1 MFVRSSRIVSFLILL
16 SMLASAC
23 SVATPPP
30 SLPSATVTASPSSLP
45 TPQVFTTSVP
55 LPDATA
61 RAYLDNWKAEDYPGM
76 YALLT
81 PESQKTISLVDF
93 TQHYKNIAIEAAL
106 SGVDYQILSSE
117 KNPPDAQV
125 KYHVI
130 LHSNLVGD
138 VGDDTQM
145 SLTLEQGQWRIHW
158 DDTLVMSQLSG
169 GNYLKMD
176 RSDFPARALIY
187 DRNGNPLMEPSN
199 ATAIGIYPDNIN
211 FDQVD
216 KLYPRLSYFTG
227 IPVDNIQRMVDN
239 SPSGAGDY
247 FPLGEFSA
255 DEINRRGGGVG
266 NFDGVLVSDYSSP
279 RFYFDNGI
287 APHAVGYVAAIS
299 AEDLEKYRRNGYL
312 QGELVGQRGL
322 EQWGEPYLLGKRG
335 GTLYVRNAQDQAI
348 DKLADVPSQ
357 PAQAITTTLD
367 MNFQAGVQLA
377 IQGFRGAVVV
387 LERDT
392 GRVLAIASAPSFD
405 PNAFTPGNYNAFSQ
419 LSDIS
424 SDPNQPLFNRAT
436 EGQYPLGSVFKII
449 TISAALQSGVYT
461 PETTYQCG
469 YHFTEV
475 PGMLLNDWTWDHFQQ
490 DGTTQPSGLLTLPQ
504 GLIRSCNP
512 FFWHIGLDLYNRG
525 LTTAISDMARG
536 FGLGSPTGI
545 TGMNEAPGNIPDPQ
559 SQVDAVNN
567 AIGQGQTLVTPIQ
580 VADFVAAV
588 GNGGTLY
595 VPQIVERIG
604 TPGQSPS
611 FEFQPKVRGTLPI
624 SPANLQV
631 VQQAMVGVIKSQK
644 PRGTAEYTFRG
655 MSIPIAGKTGTA
667 TSNTIVPHAW
677 FAGYTFAENP
687 DKPDIAIAVVCENQ
701 GEGADYAAPIF
712 RRVIELYFYGA
723 PRRLYPWEEKY
734 NVWKQPTTEEATATP
749 YPTP

>member
-1 MFVRSSRIVSFLILL
+1 
-16 SMLASAC
+16 
-23 SVATPPP
+23 
-30 SLPSATVTASPSSLP
+30 
-45 TPQVFTTSVP
+45 
-55 LPDATA
+55 
-61 RAYLDNWKAEDYPGM
+61 
-76 YALLT
+76 
-81 PESQKTISLVDF
+81 
-93 TQHYKNIAIEAAL
+93 
-106 SGVDYQILSSE
+106 
-117 KNPPDAQV
+117 
-125 KYHVI
+125 
-130 LHSNLVGD
+130 
-138 VGDDTQM
+138 
-145 SLTLEQGQWRIHW
+145 
-158 DDTLVMSQLSG
+158 
-169 GNYLKMD
+169 
-176 RSDFPARALIY
+176 
-187 DRNGNPLMEPSN
+187 
-199 ATAIGIYPDNIN
+199 
-211 FDQVD
+211 
-216 KLYPRLSYFTG
+216 
-227 IPVDNIQRMVDN
+227 
-239 SPSGAGDY
+239 
-247 FPLGEFSA
+247 
-255 DEINRRGGGVG
+255 VG

-335 GTLYVRNAQDQAI
+335 GTLYVRNAQDQPI
-348 DKLADVPSQ
+348 EKLADVPSL

-367 MNFQAGVQLA
+367 MNFQEGVQQA

-419 LSDIS
+419 LADIS

-475 PGMLLNDWTWDHFQQ
+475 PGLLLNDWTWDHFQQ

-525 LTTAISDMARG
+525 LTKAVSDMARG

-545 TGMNEAPGNIPDPQ
+545 TGMNEASGNIPDPE

-604 TPGQSPS
+604 APGQTPS

-624 SPANLQV
+624 SPENLQV

-701 GEGADYAAPIF
+701 GEGADFAAPIF

-734 NVWKQPTTEEATATP
+734 NVWRQPTLEEATATP

>member
-1 MFVRSSRIVSFLILL
+1 MYARISKVISFLVLL
-16 SMLASAC
+16 STLVSAC
-23 SVATPPP
+23 SDATPPP
-30 SLPSATVTASPSSLP
+30 TSPSATPAATSTSLP
-45 TPQVFTTSVP
+45 TPQVLTTSVP
-55 LPDATA
+55 QPDTTA
-61 RAYLDNWKAEDYPGM
+61 RDYLDGWKAEDYKSM
-76 YALLT
+76 YSLLT
-81 PESQKTISLVDF
+81 PDSQKTISLDNF
-93 TQHYKNIAIEAAL
+93 TQHYTNIAIEAAL

-117 KNPPDAQV
+117 KNTPNAVV
-125 KYHVI
+125 KYHVT

-138 VGDDTQM
+138 VQDDTQM
-145 SLTLEQGQWRIHW
+145 SLSYEEGQWRIHW
-158 DDTLVMSQLSG
+158 DDTLVLSQLSG

-187 DRNGNPLMEPSN
+187 DHNGNPLMEPSN

-216 KLYPRLSYFTG
+216 KLYPRLSYLTG

-255 DEINRRGGGVG
+255 KEISQRGGGVG
-266 NFDGVLVSDYSSP
+266 NFDGVLASDYSSP
-279 RFYFDNGI
+279 RFYFDGGI

-299 AEDLEKYRRNGYL
+299 PEELEKYRREGYL

-322 EQWGEPYLLGKRG
+322 EQWGEQYLLGKRG

-348 DKLADVPSQ
+348 QKLAEVPSQ

-367 MNFQAGVQLA
+367 INLQAGVQQA

-392 GRVLAIASAPSFD
+392 GRVLAIASSPSFD
-405 PNAFTPGNYNAFSQ
+405 PNAFTPGNYNAYSL

-424 SDPNQPLFNRAT
+424 SNPDRPLFNRAT

-469 YHFTEV
+469 YHFTEL
-475 PGMLLNDWTWDHFQQ
+475 PGLTLNDWTWDHYQQ
-490 DGTTQPSGLLTLPQ
+490 DGTTKPSGLLTLPQ

-525 LTTAISDMARG
+525 LTKAVSDMARG

-545 TGMNEAPGNIPDPQ
+545 TGVDEAPGNIPDPE

-567 AIGQGQTLVTPIQ
+567 AIGQGQTLVTPLQ

-595 VPQIVERIG
+595 VPQIIERIG
-604 TPGQSPS
+604 APGQPPS
-611 FEFQPKVRGTLPI
+611 FEFQPKVRGTLPV
-624 SPANLQV
+624 SPENLQV
-631 VQQAMVGVIKSQK
+631 VQQAMVGVIKSLK
-644 PRGTAEYTFRG
+644 PLGTAEYRFRG
-655 MSIPIAGKTGTA
+655 LSIPVAGKTGTA
-667 TSNTIVPHAW
+667 TSSTNVPHAW
-677 FAGYTFAENP
+677 FAGYTFDGNP

-701 GEGADYAAPIF
+701 GEGSDWAAPIF
-712 RRVIELYFYGA
+712 RRVVELYFYGA

-734 NVWKQPTTEEATATP
+734 NVWKQPDNSGGTPTP

>member
-1 MFVRSSRIVSFLILL
+1 MNIRLVKVVSFLVLV

-30 SLPSATVTASPSSLP
+30 ASPSASAAATSTPLP
-45 TPQVFTTSVP
+45 TPQWFTTSVP
-55 LPDATA
+55 QPDATA
-61 RAYLDNWKAEDYPGM
+61 RAYLDGWKAEDYKSM

-81 PESQKTISLVDF
+81 PESQKTINLDDF
-93 TQHYKNIAIEAAL
+93 TQHYKNVAIEVAL
-106 SGVDYQILSSE
+106 KGVDYQILSTE
-117 KNPPDAQV
+117 KNTPDAQV
-125 KYHVI
+125 KYHVT

-138 VGDDTQM
+138 VQDDTQM
-145 SLTLEQGQWRIHW
+145 KLSFENGEWRIHW
-158 DDTLVMSQLSG
+158 NDTLVMSQLSG
-169 GNYLKMD
+169 GNYLKLD

-216 KLYPRLSYFTG
+216 KLYPRLSYLTG

-247 FPLGEFSA
+247 FPLGEFSTE
-255 DEINRRGGGVG
+255 EINRRGGGVG

-279 RFYFDNGI
+279 RFYFDGGI
-287 APHAVGYVAAIS
+287 APHSVGYVAAIS
-299 AEDLEKYRRNGYL
+299 VDELEKYRREGYL

-322 EQWGEPYLLGKRG
+322 EQWGEKYLLGKRG
-335 GTLYVRNAQDQAI
+335 GTLYVRNSKDQSI
-348 DKLADVPSQ
+348 EKLAEVPSQ

-367 MNFQAGVQLA
+367 MNFQEGVQQA

-419 LSDIS
+419 LADIS
-424 SDPNQPLFNRAT
+424 SNPDRPLFNRAT
-436 EGQYPLGSVFKII
+436 EGQYPLGSVFKIV

-469 YHFTEV
+469 YHFTEL
-475 PGMLLNDWTWDHFQQ
+475 PGLTLNDWTWDHFQQ
-490 DGTTQPSGLLTLPQ
+490 DGKTRPSGLLTLPQ

-525 LTTAISDMARG
+525 LTTAVSDMARG

-545 TGMNEAPGNIPDPQ
+545 TGVDEAAGNIPDPQ

-567 AIGQGQTLVTPIQ
+567 AIGQGQTLVTPLQ
-580 VADFVAAV
+580 VADFMAAV

-595 VPQIVERIG
+595 VPQIIERIG
-604 TPGQSPS
+604 TPGQPPS
-611 FEFQPKVRGTLPI
+611 YVFQPKVRDKLPV
-624 SPANLQV
+624 SPENLRV
-631 VQQAMVGVIKSQK
+631 VQQAMVGVIKSLK
-644 PRGTAEYTFRG
+644 PLGTAEYRFRG
-655 MSIPIAGKTGTA
+655 LSIPVAGKTGTA
-667 TSNTIVPHAW
+667 TSSTEIPHAW

-701 GEGADYAAPIF
+701 GEGSDWAAPIF
-712 RRVIELYFYGA
+712 RRVVELYFYGA

-734 NVWKQPTTEEATATP
+734 NVWKQPDNNQGT
-749 YPTP
+749 PTPSPTP

>member
-1 MFVRSSRIVSFLILL
+1 MRTSKVVSLFVLL
-16 SMLASAC
+16 SILASAC

-30 SLPSATVTASPSSLP
+30 SSPSATVTASPSSLP

-55 LPDATA
+55 LPDAAA
-61 RAYLDNWKAEDYPGM
+61 RAYLDGWKAEDYKEM
-76 YALLT
+76 YSLLT
-81 PESQKTISLVDF
+81 PDSQKAINLNDF
-93 TQHYKNIAIEAAL
+93 TQHYKDIAIEAAL
-106 SGVDYQILSSE
+106 RSVDYQILSSE
-117 KNPPDAQV
+117 NNPPNAQV
-125 KYHVI
+125 KYHVT

-138 VGDDTQM
+138 VQDDTQM
-145 SLTLEQGQWRIHW
+145 SLSLENGKWLIHW
-158 DDTLVMSQLSG
+158 DDTLVLSQLSG
-169 GNYLKMD
+169 GNYLKLD

-199 ATAIGIYPDNIN
+199 ATAIGIYPDSIN

-216 KLYPRLSYFTG
+216 KLYPRLSYLTG

-247 FPLGEFSA
+247 FPLGEFST

-279 RFYFDNGI
+279 RFYFENGI
-287 APHAVGYVAAIS
+287 APHAVGYVAAIT
-299 AEDLEKYRRNGYL
+299 ADELEKYRRNGY
-312 QGELVGQRGL
+312 QPGELVGQRGL
-322 EQWGEPYLLGKRG
+322 ERWGEQYLLGKRG
-335 GTLYVRNAQDQAI
+335 GTLYVRNAQDQPTE
-348 DKLADVPSQ
+348 KLAEAPSL

-367 MNFQAGVQLA
+367 MNFQEGVQQA

-405 PNAFTPGNYNAFSQ
+405 PNAFTPGNYNAFSL

-424 SDPNQPLFNRAT
+424 SDPDQPLFNRAT

-475 PGMLLNDWTWDHFQQ
+475 PGLTLNDWTWDHFQQ
-490 DGTTQPSGLLTLPQ
+490 DGKTQPSGLLTLPQ

-512 FFWHIGLDLYNRG
+512 FFWHIGLDLYTRG
-525 LTTAISDMARG
+525 LTKAVSDMARG

-545 TGMNEAPGNIPDPQ
+545 TGVTEASGNIPDPQ

-567 AIGQGQTLVTPIQ
+567 AIGQGQTLVTPLQ

-595 VPQIVERIG
+595 VPQIIERIG
-604 TPGQSPS
+604 TPGQPPS
-611 FEFQPKVRGTLPI
+611 FQFQPKVRGALPI
-624 SPANLQV
+624 SPENLQV

-667 TSNTIVPHAW
+667 TSSTIVPHAW
-677 FAGYTFAENP
+677 FAGYTFAGNP
-687 DKPDIAIAVVCENQ
+687 NKPDIAIAVVCENQ
-701 GEGADYAAPIF
+701 GEGADFAAPIF
-712 RRVIELYFYGA
+712 RRVVELYFYGA

-734 NVWKQPTTEEATATP
+734 NVWKQPDTGEATATP

>member
-1 MFVRSSRIVSFLILL
+1 MYARISKVISFLVLL
-16 SMLASAC
+16 STLASAC

-30 SLPSATVTASPSSLP
+30 TSPSATVIATPTSLP
-45 TPQVFTTSVP
+45 TPQSFTTSVP
-55 LPDATA
+55 QPDSAA
-61 RAYLDNWKAEDYPGM
+61 RAYLDGWKAEDYKSM
-76 YALLT
+76 YSLLT
-81 PESQKTISLVDF
+81 PDSQKAISLDTF
-93 TQHYKNIAIEAAL
+93 TQHYTNIAIEAAL
-106 SGVDYQILSSE
+106 SGVDYQILSDE
-117 KNPPDAQV
+117 KNPPNAVV
-125 KYHVI
+125 KYHMT

-138 VGDDTQM
+138 VQDDTQM
-145 SLTLEQGQWRIHW
+145 SLSYEQGQWRVHW
-158 DDTLVMSQLSG
+158 DDTLVLSQLSG

-216 KLYPRLSYFTG
+216 NLYPRLSYLTG

-255 DEINRRGGGVG
+255 KEISQRGGGVG
-266 NFDGVLVSDYSSP
+266 NFDGVLASDYSSP
-279 RFYFDNGI
+279 RFYFDSGI

-299 AEDLEKYRRNGYL
+299 PDELEKYRREGYL

-322 EQWGEPYLLGKRG
+322 EQWGEQSLLGKRG

-348 DKLADVPSQ
+348 GKLAEVPSQ

-367 MNFQAGVQLA
+367 MNLQAGVQQA
-377 IQGFRGAVVV
+377 IQGFSGAVVV

-405 PNAFTPGNYNAFSQ
+405 PNAFTPGNYNAYSL

-424 SDPNQPLFNRAT
+424 SNPSRPLFNRAT

-469 YHFTEV
+469 YHFTEL
-475 PGMLLNDWTWDHFQQ
+475 PGLTLNDWTWDHFQQ
-490 DGTTQPSGLLTLPQ
+490 DGTTKPSGLLTLPQ

-512 FFWHIGLDLYNRG
+512 FFWHIGLDLFNRG
-525 LTTAISDMARG
+525 LTKAVSDMARG

-545 TGMNEAPGNIPDPQ
+545 TGVDEAPGNIPDPQ

-567 AIGQGQTLVTPIQ
+567 AIGQGQTLVTPLQ
-580 VADFVAAV
+580 VADFMAAV

-595 VPQIVERIG
+595 VPQIIERIG
-604 TPGQSPS
+604 APGQPAS
-611 FEFQPKVRGTLPI
+611 FEFQPKVRGKLPV
-624 SPANLQV
+624 SPENLQV
-631 VQQAMVGVIKSQK
+631 VQQAMVGVIKSLK
-644 PRGTAEYTFRG
+644 PLGTAEYRFRG
-655 MSIPIAGKTGTA
+655 LSIPVAGKTGTA
-667 TSNTIVPHAW
+667 TSSTNVPHAW

-701 GEGADYAAPIF
+701 GEGSDWAAPIF
-712 RRVIELYFYGA
+712 RRVVELYFYGT
-723 PRRLYPWEEKY
+723 PRLRYPWEEKI
-734 NVWKQPTTEEATATP
+734 NVWKQPDNSGGTPTP